1 MADANRHLSLQ
12 VGLTLHNVY
21 RVAVAD
27 RLVGLYNTPPKLRA
41 VWLIISPCIH
51 QLFGSTAHFQV
62 CKVFSDTPAA
72 AFTMFTVYTEATALS
87 RRSVKLN

>member
-1 MADANRHLSLQ
+1 MADAKRHLSLQ

-41 VWLIISPCIH
+41 VWLIISLYPPIVWID
-51 QLFGSTAHFQV
+51 STFPSLQS
-62 CKVFSDTPAA
+62 F
-72 AFTMFTVYTEATALS
+72 L
-87 RRSVKLN
+87 